1 MFDGNGARI
10 SGMRT
15 SATFPFVALLLGAA
29 SCSHT
34 VDVGSNAAGSDAGAQ
49 DASTAVDAEAGSP
62 TDGGVPEDGA
72 DAAITHYVFLTRA
85 VYDANMGGIMGADER
100 CQASAKAAKLK
111 GVYVAWISD
120 SNTDA
125 KDHVKGNGPWLEPKT
140 EKVLFPDHASLLGFP
155 EAALVRDEY
164 GDPAEDRW
172 WTGTSANGIRNA
184 KNCGDWAS
192 NAQFQGGMTGTRNGT
207 TRPGK
212 EWTED
217 SAFSCVTSDL
227 QKYALICLGQ

>member
-1 MFDGNGARI
+1 
-10 SGMRT
+10 MRS
-15 SATFPFVALLLGAA
+15 SAPLPFVALLVGIA

-34 VDVGSNAAGSDAGAQ
+34 VDVGSNAAANDGGAQ
-49 DASTAVDAEAGSP
+49 DAAVAASDAEAGGGSDGGTSDGS
-62 TDGGVPEDGA
+62 TDGGAV
-72 DAAITHYVFLTRA
+72 THYVFLTRA
-85 VYDANMGGIMGADER
+85 VYDANMGGITGADER
-100 CQASAKAAKLK
+100 CQASAKAAKLA

-140 EKVLFPDHASLLGFP
+140 EKVLFADHAALLGFP
-155 EAALVRDEY
+155 EAPLVRDEY
-164 GDPAEDRW
+164 GDPAKERW

-192 NAQFQGGMTGTRNGT
+192 NAQFAGGMTGTRTGT
-207 TRPGK
+207 ARPGK

-217 SAFSCVTSDL
+217 SAYSCQTSDL

>member
-1 MFDGNGARI
+1 
-10 SGMRT
+10 MRT
-15 SATFPFVALLLGAA
+15 TAILPVVGLFLGAA

-34 VDVGSNAAGSDAGAQ
+34 VDVGSNGAGSDAGAQ

-62 TDGGVPEDGA
+62 TDGGTPSDAEGGA
-72 DAAITHYVFLTRA
+72 TGPYYVFLTRA
-85 VYDANMGGIMGADER
+85 VYDANMGGITGADER

-120 SNTDA
+120 TNTDA

-140 EKVLFPDHASLLGFP
+140 EKVLFADHASLLGFP

-164 GDPAEDRW
+164 GDPAKDRW
-172 WTGTSANGIRNA
+172 WTGTSANGIRNP

-192 NAQFQGGMTGTRNGT
+192 NAQFQGGMTGTRTGT
-207 TRPGK
+207 ARPGK

-217 SAFSCVTSDL
+217 SAYSCQTSDL